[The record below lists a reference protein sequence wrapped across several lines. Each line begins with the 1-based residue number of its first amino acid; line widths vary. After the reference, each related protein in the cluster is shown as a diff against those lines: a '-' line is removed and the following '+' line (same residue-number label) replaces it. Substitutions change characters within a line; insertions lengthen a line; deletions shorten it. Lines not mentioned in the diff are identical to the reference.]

1 MLKPEKITINDILNK
16 KKDKRKITA
25 LTAYD
30 YPSAKIA
37 SNAGIDIILV
47 GDSLGMVIQGENNT
61 LKVEVEDMIYHTSL
75 VSKADPDSLI
85 ITDMPYMSYHL
96 SIEKSIEN
104 AMKLIKYGG
113 AGGVKIEGGEKR
125 IDTIK
130 AIIDSEIPVMGHLG
144 LTPQSIN
151 TMGGF
156 KVQGKLKK
164 KAEEIYKDAIKLE
177 KAGVFSIVLESIP
190 EELSQIITNELKIPT
205 IGIGAGKFCDGQI
218 LVFHDL
224 LGISNEKTPKFV
236 RKYANIYDISIKAIK
251 EYIKDI
257 NSGNFPN
264 DNETYHTKED
274 LKGFIK

>member
-1 MLKPEKITINDILNK
+1 MLKPEKITINDILNR
-16 KKDKRKITA
+16 KKDKKRITA

-47 GDSLGMVIQGENNT
+47 GDSLGMVIQGEENT

-75 VSKADPDSLI
+75 VSKAEPKSLI

-96 SIEKSIEN
+96 SIEKSVEN

-113 AGGVKIEGGEKR
+113 AEGVKIEGGEKR

-151 TMGGF
+151 IMGGF
-156 KVQGKLKK
+156 KVQGKLKQ

-236 RKYANIYDISIKAIK
+236 RKYANIYDISIKAIR
-251 EYIKDI
+251 EYINDI
-257 NSGNFPN
+257 NSNNFPN

-274 LKGFIK
+274 LKDL